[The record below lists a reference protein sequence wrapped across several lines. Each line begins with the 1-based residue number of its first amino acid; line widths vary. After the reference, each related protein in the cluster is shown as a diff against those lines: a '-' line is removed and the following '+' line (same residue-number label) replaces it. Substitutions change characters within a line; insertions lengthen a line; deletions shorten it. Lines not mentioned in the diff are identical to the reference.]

1 MWSAL
6 HPSPPTAR
14 RAAAFVVLIYLGGL
28 VVPPLGSV
36 AAWIVGRRAYG
47 APGLTVHLAHALQI
61 QLVAL
66 GVLAA
71 VQAGVVTIGWAIAP
85 VATHLTWVPTL
96 VFAGD
101 VALSV
106 AVWAGAVLF
115 APLGLLGEALRRPL
129 GPALAPERRTRGSK
143 RAVLWSP
150 RPDAA
155 HVRTPSLPAAP
166 APARVTPT
174 MSLSVYP
181 IAPPR
186 ADASTRRL
194 ATVPRPAPE
203 PRRTAEIRIPV
214 PVASESA

>member
-71 VQAGVVTIGWAIAP
+71 VQVGVASIGWAIAP
-85 VATHLTWVPTL
+85 VSTHLTWVPILFL
-96 VFAGD
+96 VGD
-101 VALSV
+101 VALSA

-115 APLGLLGEALRRPL
+115 APLGLLGETLRRPA
-129 GPALAPERRTRGSK
+129 GPTLAPERRTRGSK
-143 RAVLWSP
+143 RVVLWSP

-166 APARVTPT
+166 ARVTPT
-174 MSLSVYP
+174 MSLSLYP

-203 PRRTAEIRIPV
+203 PRRTAEILIPV